1 MKGVTSMRTY
11 TLSKRDAQAVFEKIE
26 KTWPNADQ
34 LPRPRET
41 QIVEIDE
48 GRSLLLFEAF
58 VAAQLNQLV
67 LPFLQSEKALAL
79 LPLAVVDAGAVPH
92 ICNGADV
99 MRPGIT
105 RFEGTFTKNE
115 LVAVQEQ
122 RHGKYIA
129 VGLALAN
136 RPDAEAMRK
145 GPVLQTIH
153 YVGDRFWEAYKAFKG
168 GRP

>member
-1 MKGVTSMRTY
+1 MRAY
-11 TLSKRDAQAVFEKIE
+11 TLSKREAQAAFDKIG
-26 KTWPNADQ
+26 TAWPNAQQ
-34 LPRPRET
+34 LPRPREI

-48 GRSLLLFEAF
+48 GRNLLLFGAF
-58 VAAQLNQLV
+58 VAAQLNEQI
-67 LPFLQSEKALAL
+67 LPFLLSENALIL
-79 LPLAVVDAGAVPH
+79 FPKIVVDPGAIPH

-105 RFEGTFTKNE
+105 RFEGDFTRDN
-115 LVAVQEQ
+115 LVVVREQ

-129 VGLALAN
+129 VGAALTDHKA
-136 RPDAEAMRK
+136 AEAMQR

-153 YVGDRFWEAYKAFKG
+153 YVGDRFWEAYKSFKA